1 VVQIAEGFER
11 QVDFQVQRLSVL
23 YRTVAGFAFE
33 HTHFQGAFLR
43 EHCDVQVVVEDLRCT
58 MTEKVSF

>member
-1 VVQIAEGFER
+1 M
-11 QVDFQVQRLSVL
+11 DLQVQRWSVL

-43 EHCDVQVVVEDLRCT
+43 EHCDVQVVEDLRCM
-58 MTEKVSF
+58 MTEKVGF